1 MMSTLFLSS
10 DVLPD
15 TTVSPSKLSSIHYNR
30 TSHVS
35 TDSTPTDEP
44 SKSSKPT
51 GVSSTTIKD
60 EEPSKSTGFPEAL
73 GLGNHGK
80 EATKWKIGFA
90 VCIALVVILLA
101 GKLLCLET
109 KH

>member
-1 MMSTLFLSS
+1 MISTLFLSS

-15 TTVSPSKLSSIHYNR
+15 TTVSPSTLSSRHYNR
-30 TSHVS
+30 TTHVS
-35 TDSTPTDEP
+35 TASTSTDEP

-51 GVSSTTIKD
+51 GVSSSTIKD
-60 EEPSKSTGFPEAL
+60 EAPSKSTGFPKAL
-73 GLGNHGK
+73 GLRNHDK
-80 EATKWKIGFA
+80 EATKWKIGFG

-101 GKLLCLET
+101 GKLLYLEI